1 MWEVAV
7 LETLLLYIE
16 DGGNIGIGTDN
27 PGRLL
32 SLFSA
37 SGDPFLSLK
46 SNSSNTPGILFGDT
60 DSDSIGQ
67 IRYYNN
73 GNFFSFE
80 TNGGERLRI
89 TSTGRIHQ
97 FGNNEDISMDASSS
111 GQLMLDGNGYNF
123 GIAMGSNHTAIYH
136 NSSSR
141 ALVFGTNE
149 IERMRIMGD
158 DGDVGIGTDN
168 PTSKLSVEGGGQ
180 NIRIGEVAY
189 SGYAGIVLNGSTTNA
204 DYNLLSRSNDKHLF
218 INRLTSANIYF
229 RMNNNDQAIL
239 TDAGRFGLGT
249 ISPVATLHVE
259 GTISQTGIEQPNIKP
274 VVDFNFAATKVLDH
288 RIDFRRNSV
297 GTYHD
302 SLGRIQYAL
311 KDTPRFDHDPATG
324 ESLGLLVEESR
335 SNNLGSINSREFNL
349 DHC

>member
-1 MWEVAV
+1 MGSSS
-7 LETLLLYIE
+7 LETAMYIE

-32 SLFSA
+32 SLFSLHQEI
-37 SGDPFLSLK
+37 LSYLLRVIVVTY
-46 SNSSNTPGILFGDT
+46 TPGILFGDT

-141 ALVFGTNE
+141 EPLVFGTNE

-218 INRLTSANIYF
+218 INRLSSANIYF

-311 KDTPRFDHDPATG
+311 KRH
-324 ESLGLLVEESR
+324 SK
-335 SNNLGSINSREFNL
+335 I
-349 DHC
+349 